1 MEGSSKRQCIDEEN
15 LRKAQDVLS
24 QALFQ
29 RALVQ
34 IFMTFTVKRMP
45 NPIYWLNTLSLTFH
59 HEFDAWLL
67 PLWSI
72 AFREL
77 FGAEEYARWTD
88 ERTGEM
94 LQEKV
99 ALLNS
104 FTPEERRGKTAFLW
118 KRAVEY
124 MYRQGV
130 RAVKTDEEVFSAC
143 FLDLGTFAYL
153 SRAGTELLVSDGR
166 RFVVSES
173 ERVSRVTRNLVL
185 LRRERECS
193 LFDLETQQSTF
204 VFKQKLFYDV
214 CVSPDGR
221 YIATCK
227 NPGAIW
233 MFDVEAKKLLKYD
246 IAEEY
251 SYVLFFNSD
260 NDLFYMASESLMRF
274 NMQTGRSTVEYTMN
288 LDFYKGYNADGAVF
302 YDELGLIFS
311 TNKTVMP
318 LTGVRGAVAVVR
330 GNFILT
336 FLPNNL
342 YYKTKLMLQ
351 NVDSILDYIP
361 GSKILCKTA
370 DKRLFIVSALE
381 SQLLSSKIY

>member
-24 QALFQ
+24 RELYA
-29 RALVQ
+29 RSLVQ

-45 NPIYWLNTLSLTFH
+45 NPIYWLNTLSLAFH
-59 HEFDAWLL
+59 HKFDAWLL

-77 FGAEEYARWTD
+77 FGVEEYARWID
-88 ERTGEM
+88 ERSGEM
-94 LQEKV
+94 LQEKIE
-99 ALLNS
+99 LLNS
-104 FTPEERRGKTAFLW
+104 YTPEERRSKTAFLW

-130 RAVKTDEEVFSAC
+130 RAFKTDEEVFSAC
-143 FLDLGTFAYL
+143 FLDLGTVAYL
-153 SRAGTELLVSDGR
+153 NGKGTELVVSDGR
-166 RFVVSES
+166 RFAVSDVVEIK
-173 ERVSRVTRNLVL
+173 RVTRNLVL
-185 LRRERECS
+185 LRQERECY

-204 VFKQKLFYDV
+204 VFKQKLFYPV

-221 YIATCK
+221 YVATCK

-246 IAEEY
+246 ITEEY

-260 NDLFYMASESLMRF
+260 NDLFYMASQSLMRF
-274 NMQTGRSTVEYTMN
+274 NMQTGLSTVEYTMN
-288 LDFYKGYNADGAVF
+288 LDFYKGYNAEGAVF
-302 YDELGLIFS
+302 YDELGLIFG

-318 LTGVRGAVAVVR
+318 LNDIRGAVRAVY

-342 YYKTKLMLQ
+342 YYKTKLMLE
-351 NVDSILDYIP
+351 NVDSVLDYIP